1 LRVAATS
8 HPCDIGIA
16 APSASIQAIT
26 ITDAET
32 ATLVILKREIGYRL
46 SLEDKR
52 YLRNL

>member
-26 ITDAET
+26 IADSET
-32 ATLVILKREIGYRL
+32 ATLAILKRDHAYRL
-46 SLEDKR
+46 SLEGKR
-52 YLRNL
+52 